1 MDVKT
6 YRLGDLIEELDR
18 RNADLAYSYKDVRGV
33 TNAKGIIR
41 TKASISGRTLERF
54 YVIRPGEFVF
64 NRRVHDK
71 LGLGFNDSESTYI
84 FTEDY
89 AAFRVKDIS
98 VLMPEFLYLFFCRS
112 EFDRSILYNAWGSAT
127 LFFNYEDM
135 ARVEIPVPSIAEQ
148 REVVEAWQGL
158 RTLKEQNEQLAAPL
172 LALCRSY
179 LQELKKTWPM
189 VEIGQYIHQRN
200 EINRDGLYGEDEA
213 RGVNTNKEIQNCKR
227 MGENLA
233 GYKVVHP
240 CDIVFNANIKLTKET
255 TKFAVAMHSGTAN
268 VIVTNFYT
276 VFYVDIAKLIPEYLL
291 LHLMKDEFA
300 RYVKFMSCSSV
311 RDRFDYSE
319 LEHVKIP
326 LPPLGIQQAVVDLYR
341 CANEAKKIAAEA
353 DAKSRE
359 ICPALMQWVVKKEGR
374 DGESTED
381 RSARTCPT
389 GEVPQTHRQRHSR
402 FFCSNGSFKIRK

>member
-41 TKASISGRTLERF
+41 TKASISGRTLEKF

-148 REVVEAWQGL
+148 RKVVEAWQGL

-189 VEIGQYIHQRN
+189 VEIGPMMKIVEERN
-200 EINRDGLYGEDEA
+200 SSGEILPVV
-213 RGVNTNKEIQNCKR
+213 GVNFLKEFMSTAANMEGIDTSK
-227 MGENLA
+227 
-233 GYKVVHP
+233 YKVMRRGRF
-240 CDIVFNANIKLTKET
+240 VFSGMQTGRDVCIRIALWDSEEKALMSPAYT
-255 TKFAVAMHSGTAN
+255 TFELKQESG
-268 VIVTNFYT
+268 V
-276 VFYVDIAKLIPEYLL
+276 LPEYFFLL
-291 LHLMKDEFA
+291 FKRGEMDRLGWFYSD
-300 RYVKFMSCSSV
+300 SSV
-311 RDRFDYSE
+311 RSNLDWSRFE
-319 LEHVKIP
+319 QIKIP
-326 LPPLGIQQAVVDLYR
+326 LPPLDIQQAVVDLYR

-359 ICPALMQWVVKKEGR
+359 ICPALMQWVVKEG
-374 DGESTED
+374 
-381 RSARTCPT
+381 A
-389 GEVPQTHRQRHSR
+389 
-402 FFCSNGSFKIRK
+402 